1 MVQGKYK
8 EENVVDKTSIS
19 YNNGN
24 NNSYSNNNNNSLG
37 KLFSQEISQN
47 TLHTLV
53 DDSDNNNIN
62 SNNNNDNNKFST
74 QWSLSP
80 KSGSTFTS

>member
-1 MVQGKYK
+1 MPVT
-8 EENVVDKTSIS
+8 ETSVS

-24 NNSYSNNNNNSLG
+24 NNSYSNNNNNNNSLG
-37 KLFSQEISQN
+37 TLFSQEISQN

-53 DDSDNNNIN
+53 DESDNNNIN
-62 SNNNNDNNKFST
+62 SNNNKFST